1 VHVNAARLRAP
12 QFGSLFM
19 DQHHLA
25 LPHTVAAH
33 FNFLTQ
39 QFPGKLLITP
49 VEAGGVL
56 GFSKPAS
63 YKRVCN
69 GGRQDFP
76 KFVICSGRKMV
87 RLIDLAEY
95 LDRLTNTPS
104 TTPSAPAHGKRTRG
118 RPTKAEQIA
127 RAQQK

>member
-1 VHVNAARLRAP
+1 MNL
-12 QFGSLFM
+12 S
-19 DQHHLA
+19 LA
-25 LPHTVAAH
+25 LPPTVAAH
-33 FNFLTQ
+33 FSFLTQ

-69 GGRQDFP
+69 GGRQDFC

-95 LDRLTNTPS
+95 LDKLNSTPPVALTP
-104 TTPSAPAHGKRTRG
+104 GKRARG
-118 RPTKAEQIA
+118 RPTKAEEIA
-127 RAQQK
+127 RKAGKA

>member
-1 VHVNAARLRAP
+1 MNYP
-12 QFGSLFM
+12 
-19 DQHHLA
+19 LA
-25 LPHTVAAH
+25 LPPTVAAH
-33 FNFLTQ
+33 FEYLTQ
-39 QFPGKLLITP
+39 HFPGKLLITP

-69 GGRQDFP
+69 GGRQDFC

-95 LDRLTNTPS
+95 LDKLTNIPS
-104 TTPSAPAHGKRTRG
+104 TLPAALTPGKRARG
-118 RPTKAEQIA
+118 RPTKA
-127 RAQQK
+127 QQLTRKAGAA